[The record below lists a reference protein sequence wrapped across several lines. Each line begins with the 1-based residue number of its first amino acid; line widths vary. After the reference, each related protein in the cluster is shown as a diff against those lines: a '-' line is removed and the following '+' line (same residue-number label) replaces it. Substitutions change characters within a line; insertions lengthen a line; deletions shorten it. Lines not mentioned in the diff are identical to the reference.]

1 MIRTRRWLV
10 VPVVLLL
17 LGAVFSATIMVSA
30 DPATAV
36 IVQPASKVVGIGETF
51 TVAVYVTPDVQ
62 IAGVQFSLSFTPS
75 VVTANAVTQGNL
87 LTQGGAVTFFQAGTI
102 NNGVGTITN
111 VAGAIITPGA
121 SVSTP
126 GTFATVSLT
135 AAGAAGTSALDLS
148 NVIVGNKNGQA
159 VAITVTD
166 GSVTVAPDWDVNLD
180 LSVNVLD
187 MTLVGQHWGETG
199 ALHWIREDVARD
211 GAINVLDMILIGQ
224 YWTG

>member
-1 MIRTRRWLV
+1 MIKTRKWLA
-10 VPVVLLL
+10 VPVVLFLI
-17 LGAVFSATIMVSA
+17 GALFSSTIIVSA

-51 TVAVYVTPDVQ
+51 TVAVFVTPDTQ
-62 IAGVQFSLSFTPS
+62 IAGVQFSLSFSPS
-75 VVTANAVTQGNL
+75 VVTANGVTEGNL
-87 LTQGGAVTFFQAGTI
+87 LTQGGASTFFQAGTI
-102 NNGVGTITN
+102 NNGAGTITN

-121 SVSTP
+121 SVSGA

-135 AAGAAGTSALDLS
+135 AGAAAGTSALNLT
-148 NVIVGNKNGQA
+148 NVLVGNKQGQA
-159 VAITVTD
+159 LAITVTP

-187 MTLVGQHWGETG
+187 MTVVGQHWGETG
-199 ALHWIREDVARD
+199 AAHWIRSDVNRD

-224 YWTG
+224 HWA